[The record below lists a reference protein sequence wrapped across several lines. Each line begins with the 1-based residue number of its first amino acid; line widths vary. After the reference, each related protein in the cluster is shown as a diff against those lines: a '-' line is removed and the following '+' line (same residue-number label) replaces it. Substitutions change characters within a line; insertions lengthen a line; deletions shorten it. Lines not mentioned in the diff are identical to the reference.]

1 MTVESGP
8 KNILGKLFV
17 ATGALLIFYQGLSV
31 WINLHGAMQHYLFH
45 LGGILALAAIISLRD
60 TADASISPVAGFA
73 RGFLAVLSILVAL
86 ACIIWLYLN
95 IDTLAFTQPFLDTT
109 QLFIGIS
116 LLTAIILLTGLLWG
130 LPLALLVV
138 GAVFYFA
145 LAHHMPFAWSPP
157 ATSIELLV
165 STLAGYGGP
174 RGAFRFMPLSAD
186 MVFMLLVY
194 GGLLTG
200 LGVIT
205 MFSEIGTAIGN
216 HIRGGVAF
224 SALIGSSLIGM
235 VTGQAVSNIALSG
248 SMSIPVMH
256 RSGLSR
262 DKAGAIEIIAST
274 GSQLLPPIMG
284 LGAFLMAEIL
294 GVDYVVIIMAGLIP
308 GLLYLAATAI
318 GIFALTASAPKLS
331 KSTEP
336 VDWALVRWVIPSLV
350 ISLGLIIGVLYA
362 RYSPALAGF
371 LGCTSLLV
379 MSMLRPRIYRPKLGS
394 FIEGFSSGLR
404 IATYLALMLAAIGI
418 VVQVLSTTGTGI
430 ALGRTIAQA
439 AGESVG
445 IAVLIGMGVS
455 LIIGM
460 GLPTPAAYS
469 LIAIIVA
476 PALIDAGL
484 APLTAHMFGFYFAIF
499 SALTPPIAVGVLTA
513 LRISGGTFGGTVI
526 ESFKLGGVCFLIP
539 FLFVAEPD
547 ILTPESLSFASL
559 LPLLSFLAA
568 TVITAGVI
576 YGGYGHHLTTSVRL
590 FGVLAGP
597 VAFLFYLG
605 SGNIL
610 LALMPIIATIAGVI
624 HHITIS
630 KSFFSGSRISD

>member
-1 MTVESGP
+1 MTDASGS
-8 KNILGKLFV
+8 KNMLGKLFV
-17 ATGALLIFYQGLSV
+17 AAGFLLIFYQGLSV
-31 WINLHGAMQHYLFH
+31 WINLHGAMQHYFFH

-60 TADASISPVAGFA
+60 TVDASISRLAGLT
-73 RGFLAVLSILVAL
+73 RGLLAVTAILTAL
-86 ACIIWLYLN
+86 ACITWLYFN
-95 IDTLAFTQPFLDTT
+95 IDTLAFTQPFLNTT
-109 QLFIGIS
+109 QLLIGS
-116 LLTAIILLTGLLWG
+116 FLLASVVILTGLLWG

-138 GAVFYFA
+138 GAVLYFA
-145 LAHHMPFAWSPP
+145 LAHRMPFAWSPP

-186 MVFMLLVY
+186 MIFMLLVY

-200 LGVIT
+200 LGVIK

-216 HIRGGVAF
+216 KIRGGVAF

-294 GVDYVVIIMAGLIP
+294 GVDYFTIIMAGLIP
-308 GLLYLAATAI
+308 GILYLAATAI
-318 GIFALTASAPKLS
+318 GIYALTASAPKLS
-331 KSTEP
+331 KSYEP
-336 VDWALVRWVIPSLV
+336 VDWALVRWVLPSLL

-371 LGCTSLLV
+371 LGCTSLLI
-379 MSMLRPRIYRPKLGS
+379 MSMLRPKKYRPKLGS
-394 FIEGFSSGLR
+394 FIDGFSSGLR

-430 ALGRTIAQA
+430 ALGRTIAQLS
-439 AGESVG
+439 GESIG

-455 LIIGM
+455 LVIGM

-513 LRISGGTFGGTVI
+513 LRISGGTFGGTVV

-539 FLFVAEPD
+539 FLFVAEPQ
-547 ILTPESLSFASL
+547 ILTPASLSFVDL
-559 LPLLSFLAA
+559 LPLPSFLAA
-568 TVITAGVI
+568 TVITVGII
-576 YGGYGHHLTTSVRL
+576 YGGYGHPLTPTMRL
-590 FGVLAGP
+590 LGVLAGP

-610 LALMPIIATIAGVI
+610 LALIPIIATIAGVI
-624 HHITIS
+624 HHTTVS
-630 KSFFSGSRISD
+630 KSLLAGSRISD